1 MKHVAIEQVISR
13 TEFAQ
18 LDSDFTYFLSLLLA
32 SEPIAKTISLGM
44 VSAISDEKD
53 RNRYRLE
60 HQLVR
65 PSRRDDITLGLAK
78 KLENF
83 IGNISRR
90 VDAGES
96 FDDFSPLVEM
106 ICRSYNPGWL
116 IVARWHMEQR
126 TQASYELAKEELR
139 RFLEND
145 PQSTTAAEAWRLLGH
160 ACHQTRDTLGEI
172 HAFIE
177 RAQLSGVSFYDLSN
191 TANRFNSLLRE
202 SDINID
208 REQKRDLAV
217 KVLQVLS
224 KRIEEAQAND
234 LSRMAWL
241 AIHSDQES
249 LAIDYVKRGLK
260 IEPENSHIVRLAQ
273 RFGLDQ

>member
-1 MKHVAIEQVISR
+1 MIRRPPRSTR
-13 TEFAQ
+13 TDTLFPYTT
-18 LDSDFTYFLSLLLA
+18 LFRS
-32 SEPIAKTISLGM
+32 
-44 VSAISDEKD
+44 
-53 RNRYRLE
+53 YRLE

-145 PQSTTAAEAWRLLGH
+145 PQSTTAAEDRKS
-160 ACHQTRDTLGEI
+160 TR
-172 HAFIE
+172 
-177 RAQLSGVSFYDLSN
+177 
-191 TANRFNSLLRE
+191 
-202 SDINID
+202 
-208 REQKRDLAV
+208 
-217 KVLQVLS
+217 
-224 KRIEEAQAND
+224 
-234 LSRMAWL
+234 
-241 AIHSDQES
+241 
-249 LAIDYVKRGLK
+249 
-260 IEPENSHIVRLAQ
+260 
-273 RFGLDQ
+273 

>member
-13 TEFAQ
+13 TEFAK
-18 LDSDFTYFLSLLLA
+18 LDSDFTYFFSLLLA
-32 SEPIAKTISLGM
+32 SEAIAKTLILGM

-116 IVARWHMEQR
+116 IVARRSEEHTSELQSLMR
-126 TQASYELAKEELR
+126 ISY
-139 RFLEND
+139 
-145 PQSTTAAEAWRLLGH
+145 
-160 ACHQTRDTLGEI
+160 
-172 HAFIE
+172 
-177 RAQLSGVSFYDLSN
+177 
-191 TANRFNSLLRE
+191 
-202 SDINID
+202 
-208 REQKRDLAV
+208 AV
-217 KVLQVLS
+217 FC
-224 KRIEEAQAND
+224 
-234 LSRMAWL
+234 
-241 AIHSDQES
+241 
-249 LAIDYVKRGLK
+249 LK
-260 IEPENSHIVRLAQ
+260 K
-273 RFGLDQ
+273 